1 MATSGVPD
9 LRGLNLVQFE
19 LVPWRK
25 LLMVLSG
32 LVLDPSGTR
41 RIVECEL
48 QFSNVSRCTCDM
60 NMVIGTE
67 LVEIKAVAGVSAQGH
82 QAYEIRFKT
91 GVVTVVAERMAT
103 SFLQDVPFSVFDE
116 RVYQD
121 QLSRR

>member
-1 MATSGVPD
+1 MTTSYAPD
-9 LRGLNLVQFE
+9 LRGFNLIQFE

-32 LVLDPSGTR
+32 LTVDPSGTR

-48 QFSNVSRCTCDM
+48 QFSNVARCSCDM
-60 NMVIGTE
+60 KIVTGPE
-67 LVEIKAVAGVSAQGH
+67 LVEIKSAASTPGS
-82 QAYEIRFKT
+82 QAHEIRFKS
-91 GVVTVVAERMAT
+91 GVVTVIAERMTT
-103 SFLQDVPFSVFDE
+103 SFLQDIPFSVFDE